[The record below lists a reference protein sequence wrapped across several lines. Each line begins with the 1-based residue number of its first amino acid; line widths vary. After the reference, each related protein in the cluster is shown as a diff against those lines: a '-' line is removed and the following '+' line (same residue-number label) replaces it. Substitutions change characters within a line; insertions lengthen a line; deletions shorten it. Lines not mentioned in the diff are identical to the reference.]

1 MVQAWHQRR
10 RKKRR
15 QPVKDRVLSYSHY
28 SHCALSYSRSK
39 LSYSHSLC
47 QAAITSAH
55 YPEWLLWS
63 SHLMT
68 SFVLFCSLHIA
79 PLISATVQSPLKMA
93 SVGYCY
99 KLFFSRLQMLQ
110 CFLFHCIVSNCFGF
124 FSVESICTCMGPR
137 KNFRC
142 MKPLDLNNSN
152 LLHRRQ
158 WAMIFLQKTHRVL
171 LGNSDFGYA
180 A

>member
-28 SHCALSYSRSK
+28 SHCVLSYSRSK

-55 YPEWLLWS
+55 YPECCFDLPIWWLL
-63 SHLMT
+63 
-68 SFVLFCSLHIA
+68 LFYFAFHIA

-158 WAMIFLQKTHRVL
+158 WAMIFLQKAYLHI
-171 LGNSDFGYA
+171 GCF
-180 A
+180 

>member
-1 MVQAWHQRR
+1 MVFTTNI
-10 RKKRR
+10 
-15 QPVKDRVLSYSHY
+15 YMF
-28 SHCALSYSRSK
+28 
-39 LSYSHSLC
+39 

-68 SFVLFCSLHIA
+68 SFVLFCSRHIA

-142 MKPLDLNNSN
+142 MKPRDLNNSN

>member
-1 MVQAWHQRR
+1 M
-10 RKKRR
+10 
-15 QPVKDRVLSYSHY
+15 PGSHNLG
-28 SHCALSYSRSK
+28 ALSRVVALIFPSDD
-39 LSYSHSLC
+39 
-47 QAAITSAH
+47 
-55 YPEWLLWS
+55 
-63 SHLMT
+63 
-68 SFVLFCSLHIA
+68 FFCFILLHIA

-142 MKPLDLNNSN
+142 MKPRDLNNSN